1 MYSKASNGLLN
12 EITFLKPDSSR
23 ISLTR
28 EDENLL
34 HPPQLLYLCD

>member
-34 HPPQLLYLCD
+34 SSTTTIILV